1 MRDDAM
7 RRNVLRVHGMH
18 AMHLVR
24 FVQIFVQRLAA
35 TPLRRVVIGGLR
47 PHTAS
52 YWFRAV
58 HVATHMQ
65 FRSSSSSLNRPW
77 LP

>member
-7 RRNVLRVHGMH
+7 RRNVPGVHSTHVMR
-18 AMHLVR
+18 LVR
-24 FVQIFVQRLAA
+24 FVQNARGRLSGVLPSAHTALCWPCAGFVQFTLQ
-35 TPLRRVVIGGLR
+35 LIV
-47 PHTAS
+47 
-52 YWFRAV
+52 
-58 HVATHMQ
+58 Q

>member
-7 RRNVLRVHGMH
+7 LRNVAVVH
-18 AMHLVR
+18 AMHVTHLVR
-24 FVQIFVQRLAA
+24 FMQMHTRLPSPAYCHRRIPCCPGFA
-35 TPLRRVVIGGLR
+35 QFPLQVLV
-47 PHTAS
+47 
-52 YWFRAV
+52 
-58 HVATHMQ
+58 Q